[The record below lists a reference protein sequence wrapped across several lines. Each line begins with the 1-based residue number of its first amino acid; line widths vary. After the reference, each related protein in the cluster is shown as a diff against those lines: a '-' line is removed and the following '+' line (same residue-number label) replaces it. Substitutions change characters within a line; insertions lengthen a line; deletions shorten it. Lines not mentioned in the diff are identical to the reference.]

1 MVPESGEDSE
11 DEWNY
16 INVKHE
22 DTVSQPAIVQRTAS
36 SVSSDVRANDNDD
49 NNVDDVNDDN
59 NDDDN
64 AAARSPGIVEESHA
78 VLQALV
84 EPQEDFAEV
93 SATIG
98 VGGVLYCLCIAN
110 AISSTRKKN

>member
-16 INVKHE
+16 INVKRE
-22 DTVSQPAIVQRTAS
+22 DTGIAS
-36 SVSSDVRANDNDD
+36 AS
-49 NNVDDVNDDN
+49 DDV
-59 NDDDN
+59 
-64 AAARSPGIVEESHA
+64 AAATLHPTHQFDDSDTDQPQLGNEREHADEQLIAAESHA

-93 SATIG
+93 SVEDG
-98 VGGVLYCLCIAN
+98 KRQHG
-110 AISSTRKKN
+110 